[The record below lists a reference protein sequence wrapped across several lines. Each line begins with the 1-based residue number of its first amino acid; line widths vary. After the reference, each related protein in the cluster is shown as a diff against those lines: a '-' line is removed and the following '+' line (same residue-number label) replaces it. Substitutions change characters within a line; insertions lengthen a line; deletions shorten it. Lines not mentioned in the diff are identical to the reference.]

1 MCIRDRRLRFNAA
14 SAFTFAAS
22 SDRRLRVAAAFF
34 AAALRLADASAAAFS
49 LARRLRVAAAFLAA
63 APRLAATPA
72 FAFSAAAAFRLR
84 VAAAFLAVAW
94 RFAFA
99 SASIDSLRV
108 ASALRLRV
116 AAAFL
121 ADADLLALS
130 ASDFFAAIIPTP
142 LRYNSGMRINVA
154 LRDPGGGATGGNDDA
169 QDAPADDV
177 ADAVDEHP
185 TEPDA
190 VTGIDPLQSRLWA
203 QVRKGEPAMTTDA
216 DGRLRHRNWPDSHGS
231 LFLGDVCE
239 ALLRCFG
246 AHEPPQVTEQPGL
259 DQQRWTIVITDGVLD
274 VTVRSRSYWGWGLFN
289 RCFLNEIVLTGPL
302 ERRSRLMFDLTSAL
316 GRNPWEASMGIFWRK
331 ATRAGE
337 GEHRSAWQELIA
349 HANEHMNE
357 EIHTYAHRLENL
369 HGRMEEYEQGNHPGW
384 ERGAAEELLR
394 LSLIHI

>member
-1 MCIRDRRLRFNAA
+1 
-14 SAFTFAAS
+14 
-22 SDRRLRVAAAFF
+22 
-34 AAALRLADASAAAFS
+34 
-49 LARRLRVAAAFLAA
+49 
-63 APRLAATPA
+63 
-72 FAFSAAAAFRLR
+72 
-84 VAAAFLAVAW
+84 
-94 RFAFA
+94 
-99 SASIDSLRV
+99 
-108 ASALRLRV
+108 
-116 AAAFL
+116 
-121 ADADLLALS
+121 
-130 ASDFFAAIIPTP
+130 
-142 LRYNSGMRINVA
+142 MRINVA

-302 ERRSRLMFDLTSAL
+302 ERRSRLMFDLTAAL

-357 EIHTYAHRLENL
+357 DIHTYAHRLENL
-369 HGRMEEYEQGNHPGW
+369 RGSMEEHELGNHPGW

-394 LSLIHI
+394 RAEEHLDTARGALHDRNAAGLERALGRCEAAMVEADPTTEVRRSTFQEAEDLLLPDVVEVDEEDLRDQVLEHEELPDEVERITPVEVAVGTSDVQAEDLLTGVDDEPVDQVPLVDLTESE